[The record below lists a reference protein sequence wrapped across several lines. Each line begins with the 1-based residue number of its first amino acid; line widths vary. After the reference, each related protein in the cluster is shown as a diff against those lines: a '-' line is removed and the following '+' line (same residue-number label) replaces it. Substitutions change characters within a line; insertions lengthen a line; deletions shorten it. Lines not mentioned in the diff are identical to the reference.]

1 MAIRRAIVLE
11 AVIRLMLAIASIAIM
26 LSPARG
32 QAVSNDTERRLERQV
47 EQLQAADLA
56 SAVDRRA
63 LSERVT
69 RLEMAFADTTKRLDA
84 IQGMQEKMQWGIY
97 VIAGQVIFAMLGVL
111 LRWLEARA
119 KRSI

>member
-1 MAIRRAIVLE
+1 MFIRRAVILE
-11 AVIRLMLAIASIAIM
+11 AVIRLVLAIASIAIL
-26 LSPARG
+26 LSPVRG
-32 QAVSNDTERRLERQV
+32 QATEGERRHERQI
-47 EQLQAADLA
+47 EQLEAADLA
-56 SAVDRRA
+56 SSADRRA

-69 RLEMAFADTTKRLDA
+69 RLEMAFTDATKRLDA

-97 VIAGQVIFAMLGVL
+97 IIAGQVIFAMGGVL